1 MGICTHST
9 HSPGWLCTLVSEAA
23 DCTST
28 ETSWVRRHIFI
39 VPRLVVA
46 VIQSLSHVQLFV
58 TPWTLARQAPVSME
72 FSRQEYWST
81 LTFPSPVDL
90 PNPGIERL
98 SLAWQADS
106 LPLTHLGSS
115 TILGGYLGT
124 TTSMDIHQLCPLPS
138 NLSIHQEGG
147 AGAGSRFYCFLAL
160 WLWMRNL
167 TSLTPVSSFE
177 NGAEGTSLK
186 GKNKWNTKCKNSL
199 WRYKHYG
206 NIIQ

>member
-28 ETSWVRRHIFI
+28 ETSWARRHIFI
-39 VPRLVVA
+39 VPCLVVA

-58 TPWTLARQAPVSME
+58 TPWTVARQAPLSME
-72 FSRQEYWST
+72 FSRQEYWSM

-115 TILGGYLGT
+115 TILGGVFRNHNFHGYSSAVST
-124 TTSMDIHQLCPLPS
+124 PFK
-138 NLSIHQEGG
+138 SIHP
-147 AGAGSRFYCFLAL
+147 SRG
-160 WLWMRNL
+160 R
-167 TSLTPVSSFE
+167 
-177 NGAEGTSLK
+177 
-186 GKNKWNTKCKNSL
+186 
-199 WRYKHYG
+199 WRG
-206 NIIQ
+206 WV